1 MRIVCPTC
9 GATGSLE
16 MFLNDV
22 AGREALKTALALP
35 HPLNKQLLAYVG
47 LFRPHSR
54 SLTWDRVEKL
64 LKELLEPIET
74 GKLVRNHRTHVVTT
88 EIWQAALDELLARR
102 DTLRLP
108 MKTHGLL
115 YEITAGLAEK
125 WAAKKERDKE
135 DALKNRPRRNQSQ
148 QSEKEDPNE
157 AWKRTLEKYGRTD
170 LIEKADQNRGTDHE
184 A

>member
-1 MRIVCPTC
+1 MRLVCPTC

-22 AGREALKTALALP
+22 AGREALKAALALP

-47 LFRPHSR
+47 LFRPRSR

-64 LKELLEPIET
+64 LKELLEPIEA
-74 GKLVRNHRTHVVTT
+74 GKLVRNHRTHIVTT

-115 YEITAGLAEK
+115 YEITASQAEK
-125 WAAKKERDKE
+125 RAAQQEREKEE
-135 DALKNRPRRNQSQ
+135 ATKNRPRRNTHQ
-148 QSEKEDPNE
+148 QSDKEDPNE

-170 LIEKADQNRGTDHE
+170 LIPGQDQTGGNDHE